1 MNFKKFSQLGQ
12 AFMLPISI
20 LPVAGLLLGI
30 GGALSNSNAVAQFP
44 VLDQAWLQAV
54 FTIMSTAGSAVF
66 ANLALIFA
74 IGVAVGLA
82 DADKGTAGLSAGVAY
97 LVYTATISGFLTL
110 FADKGA
116 SIDTGVLGALAIGI
130 TVATLHNKYRKIE
143 LPAFLGFFGGS
154 RFIPIISSFAAI
166 AIGSIFYIIWP
177 PIQNLLVDF
186 GKAIAEMGSFG
197 TFLYGF
203 GLRLTGA
210 FGLHHTIYPMFWYT
224 SLGGSEVVAGE
235 TIQGAQNI
243 FFAQLADANHTGLFT
258 YGTRFFAGR
267 FATMIFGLPAS
278 CLAMYHAI
286 PKENRKKI
294 GSFYSSSALTS
305 LLTGITEP
313 IEFSFLFVAPWLY
326 VVHAFLDG
334 LSFLVAD
341 LLQIRI
347 GNSFS
352 GGLIDYLI
360 FGVFQGN
367 DKTNWIYVIPVGL
380 LWAAVYYLVFKFLV
394 TKFHVLVPGMESS
407 DQASHSEKVLSNG
420 SSLRDN
426 AIAIIDALGG
436 ADNIENV
443 TACATRLRVSLRNS
457 GLVDKGVIQSIG
469 ATAVLD
475 VKGGIQA
482 IFGGKAIL
490 YSQEINQILG
500 LEE

>member
-30 GGALSNSNAVAQFP
+30 GGALSNSNAVSQFP
-44 VLDQAWLQAV
+44 VLDQAWLQAT

-74 IGVAVGLA
+74 VGVAVGLA
-82 DADKGTAGLSAGVAY
+82 DADKGTAGLSAAVSY
-97 LVYTATISGFLTL
+97 LVYTATISGFLQL
-110 FADKGA
+110 FAEEGA
-116 SIDTGVLGALAIGI
+116 SIDTGVVGALAIGI
-130 TVATLHNKYRKIE
+130 TVANLHNKYRKIE

-154 RFIPIISSFAAI
+154 RFIPIVSSFAAI
-166 AIGSIFYIIWP
+166 AFGGIFYLIWP
-177 PIQNLLVDF
+177 PIQGLLVTF
-186 GKAIAEMGSFG
+186 GETISEMGSLG

-243 FFAQLADANHTGLFT
+243 FFAQLADPNHTGLFT

-286 PKENRKKI
+286 PKENRKKV

-334 LSFLVAD
+334 VSFLVAD

-367 DKTNWIYVIPVGL
+367 DKTNWLLVLPVGL
-380 LWAAVYYLVFKFLV
+380 AWAAMYYVVFKFLV
-394 TKFHVLVPGMESS
+394 TKFHVLVPGMETSDSS
-407 DQASHSEKVLSNG
+407 ANSDKVLKNG
-420 SSLRDN
+420 STLYDS
-426 AIAIIDALGG
+426 AISIIDALGG
-436 ADNIENV
+436 ETNIEHV
-443 TACATRLRVSLRNS
+443 TACATRLRVSLKDS
-457 GLVDKGVIQSIG
+457 QMVDKHVLKAIG

-475 VKGGIQA
+475 VKDGIQA
-482 IFGGKAIL
+482 IYGGRAIL

-500 LEE
+500 REE

>member
-30 GGALSNSNAVAQFP
+30 GGALSNSNTVAQFP

-166 AIGSIFYIIWP
+166 AIGSIFYIICP

-286 PKENRKKI
+286 PKENRKKV

-436 ADNIENV
+436 ADNIEHV
-443 TACATRLRVSLRNS
+443 TACATRLRISLRNS
-457 GLVDKGVIQSIG
+457 GLVDKGVLQSIG

>member
-286 PKENRKKI
+286 PKENRKKV

-420 SSLRDN
+420 SSLRDD

>member
-286 PKENRKKI
+286 PKENRKKV

-341 LLQIRI
+341 FLQIRI

-360 FGVFQGN
+360 LGVFQGN

-426 AIAIIDALGG
+426 AIAIIDALGE

>member
-243 FFAQLADANHTGLFT
+243 FFAQLVDVNHTGLFT

-286 PKENRKKI
+286 PKENRKKV

>member
-166 AIGSIFYIIWP
+166 AIGSIFFIIWP

-286 PKENRKKI
+286 PKENRKKV

>member
-286 PKENRKKI
+286 PKENRKKV

-360 FGVFQGN
+360 FGVFQGS

>member
-44 VLDQAWLQAV
+44 VLDQAWLQAI

-110 FADKGA
+110 FADKEA

-286 PKENRKKI
+286 PKENRKKV

-407 DQASHSEKVLSNG
+407 NQASHSEKVLSNG

>member
-286 PKENRKKI
+286 PKENRKKV

-341 LLQIRI
+341 LLQICI

>member
-130 TVATLHNKYRKIE
+130 TVAALHNKYRKIE

-286 PKENRKKI
+286 PKENRKKV

>member
-243 FFAQLADANHTGLFT
+243 FFAQLADVNHTGLFT

-286 PKENRKKI
+286 PKENRKKV

>member
-286 PKENRKKI
+286 PKENRKKV

-482 IFGGKAIL
+482 VFGGKAIL

>member
-44 VLDQAWLQAV
+44 ILDQAWLQAV

-286 PKENRKKI
+286 PKENRKKV

>member
-66 ANLALIFA
+66 ANLSLIFA

-286 PKENRKKI
+286 PKENRKKV

>member
-286 PKENRKKI
+286 PKENRKKV

-420 SSLRDN
+420 SSRRDN

>member
-44 VLDQAWLQAV
+44 ILNQGWLQV
-54 FTIMSTAGSAVF
+54 IFTIMSTAGSAVF

-97 LVYTATISGFLTL
+97 LIYTATISGFLTL
-110 FADKGA
+110 FAGEGA

-286 PKENRKKI
+286 PKENRKKV

-352 GGLIDYLI
+352 GGLIDFLI

-367 DKTNWIYVIPVGL
+367 DKTNWLYVIPVGL
-380 LWAAVYYLVFKFLV
+380 LWAAVYYIVFKFLV

-443 TACATRLRVSLRNS
+443 TACATRLRVSLKNS

>member
-44 VLDQAWLQAV
+44 ILDQAWLQAV

-286 PKENRKKI
+286 PKENRKKV

-326 VVHAFLDG
+326 IVHAFLDG

>member
-243 FFAQLADANHTGLFT
+243 FFAQLVDANHTGLFT

-286 PKENRKKI
+286 PKENRKKV

>member
-20 LPVAGLLLGI
+20 LPVAGLLLGM

-286 PKENRKKI
+286 PKENRKKV

-436 ADNIENV
+436 ADNIEHV

-482 IFGGKAIL
+482 IFGGEAIL

>member
-267 FATMIFGLPAS
+267 FSTMIFGLPAS

-286 PKENRKKI
+286 PKENRKKV

>member
-286 PKENRKKI
+286 PKENRKKV

-367 DKTNWIYVIPVGL
+367 DKTNWIYVIPIGL

>member
-286 PKENRKKI
+286 PKENRKKV

-407 DQASHSEKVLSNG
+407 NQASHSEKVLSNG

>member
-267 FATMIFGLPAS
+267 VATMIFGLPAS

-286 PKENRKKI
+286 PKENRKKV

>member
-20 LPVAGLLLGI
+20 LPVAGLLLGM

-286 PKENRKKI
+286 PKENRKKV

-436 ADNIENV
+436 ADNIEHV

>member
-30 GGALSNSNAVAQFP
+30 GGALSNSNTVAQFP

-286 PKENRKKI
+286 PKENRKKV

-436 ADNIENV
+436 PDNIEHV

>member
-30 GGALSNSNAVAQFP
+30 GGALSNSNAIAQFP

-286 PKENRKKI
+286 PKENRKKV

>member
-44 VLDQAWLQAV
+44 ILDQAWLQAV

-166 AIGSIFYIIWP
+166 AIGSIFYVIWP

-286 PKENRKKI
+286 PKENRKKV

-436 ADNIENV
+436 ADNIEHV

>member
-30 GGALSNSNAVAQFP
+30 GGALSNSNAIAQFP

-286 PKENRKKI
+286 PKENRKKV

-426 AIAIIDALGG
+426 AIAIVDALGG

>member
-110 FADKGA
+110 LADKGA

-243 FFAQLADANHTGLFT
+243 FFAQLADANHIGLFT

-286 PKENRKKI
+286 PKENRKKV

-367 DKTNWIYVIPVGL
+367 DKTNWIYVIPIGL

>member
-130 TVATLHNKYRKIE
+130 TVATLYNKYRKIE

-286 PKENRKKI
+286 PKENRKKV

>member
-130 TVATLHNKYRKIE
+130 TVAILHNKYRKIE

-286 PKENRKKI
+286 PKENRKKV

>member
-54 FTIMSTAGSAVF
+54 FTIISTAGSAVF

-286 PKENRKKI
+286 PKENRKKV

>member
-286 PKENRKKI
+286 PKENRKKV

-457 GLVDKGVIQSIG
+457 GFVDKGVIQSIG

>member
-286 PKENRKKI
+286 PKENRKKV

-443 TACATRLRVSLRNS
+443 TACATQLRVSLRNS